1 MKKFLKFFTPFEWFL
16 LLTIITLTIIASSFT
31 PNSTFAESF
40 FTIETLSAI
49 CGVIN
54 VVLAAKGHISNFAFG
69 TIQCA
74 LYAFCCY
81 RESVYGN
88 AVLYSLYFL
97 PMQFVGYFSWR
108 KKLKSDGSNEV
119 VSRFMN
125 LRLSIIAYSITLAA
139 IVALY
144 FILKYVNGQAAI
156 FDAAST
162 VFNIVAMVMMVKG
175 FTDQW
180 YLWIL
185 VHISSLGIW
194 AYKAL
199 KGDAEAVSPTNL
211 IFCAMWFVY
220 LLNSI
225 HGLIVWKRNAV
236 SNEEYKSI
244 DTSKKIVRNE

>member
-1 MKKFLKFFTPFEWFL
+1 MSE
-16 LLTIITLTIIASSFT
+16 
-31 PNSTFAESF
+31 
-40 FTIETLSAI
+40 
-49 CGVIN
+49 G
-54 VVLAAKGHISNFAFG
+54 KGSH
-69 TIQCA
+69 Q
-74 LYAFCCY
+74 
-81 RESVYGN
+81 V
-88 AVLYSLYFL
+88 
-97 PMQFVGYFSWR
+97 
-108 KKLKSDGSNEV
+108 
-119 VSRFMN
+119 
-125 LRLSIIAYSITLAA
+125 LAA

-185 VHISSLGIW
+185 VNISSLGIW

-199 KGDAEAVSPTNL
+199 NGDAEAVSPTNL

-225 HGLIVWKRNAV
+225 HGLFVWKRNAV
-236 SNEEYKSI
+236 SNEEYESI
-244 DTSKKIVRNE
+244 DTSKKIVKNE